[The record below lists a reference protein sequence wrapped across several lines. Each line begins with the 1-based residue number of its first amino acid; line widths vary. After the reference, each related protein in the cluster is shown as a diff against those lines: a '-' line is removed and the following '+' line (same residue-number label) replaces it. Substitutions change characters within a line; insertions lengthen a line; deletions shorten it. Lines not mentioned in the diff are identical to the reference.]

1 MQVEVAVEPLV
12 VEEQLLAIGE
22 RVAVSAVGT
31 SAQGVGEVLHR
42 VHHSVEC
49 PHSLA
54 RISVGSVVDMRVA
67 DNHILPLRE
76 SRSHT
81 AQPFVAC
88 GDCATCREEHI
99 VVVGSLETE
108 HNRKFLAG
116 EVLRASGNEG
126 VVEVGVVE
134 REAQQHI
141 LGVFVHA
148 CIHHNHLKRGVVLR
162 HHRRNEVGEVFR
174 VVGGIDHNRERRQF
188 LIGNFGNLFR
198 RLSRH
203 QEGASC
209 SPSNYNYRGGNSGGG
224 YCDVVNVEYYR
235 VHRRIS
241 KS

>member
-1 MQVEVAVEPLV
+1 MDISESEAVAHFHRVVKEFYVVVVHHRLRIAGDAHRSVVGGGDFADKQVVIAEVQVEVAVEPLV

-31 SAQGVGEVLHR
+31 SPQGVGEVLHR

-134 REAQQHI
+134 REA
-141 LGVFVHA
+141 
-148 CIHHNHLKRGVVLR
+148 
-162 HHRRNEVGEVFR
+162 
-174 VVGGIDHNRERRQF
+174 
-188 LIGNFGNLFR
+188 
-198 RLSRH
+198 
-203 QEGASC
+203 
-209 SPSNYNYRGGNSGGG
+209 
-224 YCDVVNVEYYR
+224 
-235 VHRRIS
+235 
-241 KS
+241 